1 MIMQRH
7 FLKKGSLTAFI
18 NIMNVFNVDNVWDI
32 QYNPD
37 GTTQNVLQFKTFPVG
52 GFILEF

>member
-1 MIMQRH
+1 M
-7 FLKKGSLTAFI
+7 AFI

-37 GTTQNVLQFKTFPVG
+37 GTTENVLQFKTFPVG
-52 GFILEF
+52 GFMLEF